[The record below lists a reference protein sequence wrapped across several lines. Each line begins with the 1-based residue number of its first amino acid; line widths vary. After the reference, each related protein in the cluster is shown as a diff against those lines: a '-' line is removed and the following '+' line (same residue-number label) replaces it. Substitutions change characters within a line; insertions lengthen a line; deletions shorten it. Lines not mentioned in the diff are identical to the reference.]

1 MAIGLGKIFGFDF
14 MENFNYPYISKSI
27 TEFWR
32 RWHISLGSWFRD
44 YVYIPLGGNRV
55 SKTKMIRNI
64 IIVWVLTGFWHGAD
78 WGFILWGCYF
88 GIIILIEKFFILK
101 KLENMKIFN
110 RIYVALIII
119 IGFVIFNGEK
129 IDNIKQNL
137 GGLIGIGGIPL
148 VSKEFIYYFRSY
160 ILTLIISFVGATPVP
175 KKLVNKVRSAKKGN
189 IVINILEPFVLFT
202 ILILVTAYLVDGS
215 FNPFLYFRF

>member
-1 MAIGLGKIFGFDF
+1 
-14 MENFNYPYISKSI
+14 
-27 TEFWR
+27 
-32 RWHISLGSWFRD
+32 
-44 YVYIPLGGNRV
+44 
-55 SKTKMIRNI
+55 MIRNI

-119 IGFVIFNGEK
+119 IGFVIFNSEK